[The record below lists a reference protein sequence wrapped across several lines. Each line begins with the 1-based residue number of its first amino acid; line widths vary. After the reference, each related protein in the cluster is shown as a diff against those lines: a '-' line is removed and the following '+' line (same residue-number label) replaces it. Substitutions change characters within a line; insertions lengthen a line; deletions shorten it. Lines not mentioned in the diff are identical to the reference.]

1 MFKVSEHLGRG
12 LKRGGF
18 GYNQEVLTMFICLQS
33 LGILELFEV
42 IPETWRTV
50 ARVIK
55 LVRTSENNKRREDLV
70 IIDLEAFRSM
80 ETLRNGKLWGDVVT
94 KTTVMERKSVLKLWE
109 N

>member
-42 IPETWRTV
+42 RPETWRTV

-55 LVRTSENNKRREDLV
+55 LVRTSENNKRREDLA
-70 IIDLEAFRSM
+70 IINLEAFRSV
-80 ETLRNGKLWGDVVT
+80 ETLSGI
-94 KTTVMERKSVLKLWE
+94 E
-109 N
+109 NCGEMW

>member
-18 GYNQEVLTMFICLQS
+18 GYSQEVLTMFICLQS

-42 IPETWRTV
+42 RPETWRTV
-50 ARVIK
+50 ARVMK
-55 LVRTSENNKRREDLV
+55 LVRTSENNKRREDLA

-80 ETLRNGKLWGDVVT
+80 ETLSGI
-94 KTTVMERKSVLKLWE
+94 E
-109 N
+109 NCEEMW